1 MNKFIGGSLITSNIY
16 RTQAYDSVMYRYSCI
31 GKTLLTFSHKVISKQ
46 TKKKNDE
53 IIVNFLKNW

>member
-16 RTQAYDSVMYRYSCI
+16 RTQAYDSVMCRYSCI

-46 TKKKNDE
+46 TKKNDE
-53 IIVNFLKNW
+53 IIVNFLKNR